1 MANFPP
7 APFAA
12 RFAVVIRLVVAIALV
27 AALVLASA
35 TATATPASAHP
46 HDDDEST
53 EEPVVRE
60 MIFPVVGPVTYSDT
74 WGACRGV
81 GCRRS
86 HKGADLFGP
95 KLAPLV
101 AAADG
106 VVTSVRRTAAT
117 TAGNKIIIEDDD
129 GWRYV
134 YFHLNND
141 SPGTDDGA
149 NPQAWI
155 IADRLQVG
163 DRVEAGDVVGYLGDS
178 GNAERTPNHLHFE
191 LHQPNVGAI
200 NPTPSLDAA
209 VDANRVVPTAAFAST
224 AAGRSEHEPT
234 IIAWYRALL
243 GREPSEAELFAWS
256 DRFDVDLGDRNDLI
270 ADLTMAP
277 ERARP
282 AGTGLRA
289 YQVALDRRPD
299 LAELRQAIARASD
312 GADHVEV
319 VRELLDGDSFASKYG
334 TLSDAEFIETIYRNA
349 RGRSPSSSVR
359 GYWTEQLAGGR
370 DRAEMAGYFVDSY
383 GLKNRMWHDLEVVQA
398 YRASLDRLPTEE
410 EFDRWVAHLDNGGL
424 IFEVVESIRG

>member
-7 APFAA
+7 AALPA
-12 RFAVVIRLVVAIALV
+12 RFVVVRLLAALALV
-27 AALVLASA
+27 APPVLANA
-35 TATATPASAHP
+35 AVTAAPASAHP
-46 HDDDEST
+46 HDEPT
-53 EEPVVRE
+53 EEPAVRE
-60 MIFPVVGPVTYSDT
+60 MVFPVVGPVNYTDT

-81 GCRRS
+81 RCSRS

-101 AAADG
+101 ASADG

-141 SPGTDDGA
+141 TPGTDDGA
-149 NPQAWI
+149 NPQGWI

-191 LHQPNVGAI
+191 LHKPNVGAI

-209 VDANRVVPTAAFAST
+209 FDAGRVVPAALLAST
-224 AAGRSEHEPT
+224 AVGRAEHEPT
-234 IIAWYRALL
+234 IVAWYNALL
-243 GREPSEAELFAWS
+243 GRPPSETELFAWS

-282 AGTGLRA
+282 AGTTLRA
-289 YQVALDRRPD
+289 FQVALGRRPE
-299 LAELRQAIARASD
+299 LGELRQTVALSSG

-319 VRELLDGDSFASKYG
+319 VRELLDGDAFAAKYG
-334 TLSDAEFIETIYRNA
+334 TLSDADFIETIYRNA

-359 GYWTEQLAGGR
+359 AYWTGQLGGGR

-398 YRASLDRLPTEE
+398 YRAALDRLPTEE
-410 EFDRWVAHLDNGGL
+410 EFDRWVAHLDDGGL
-424 IFEVVESIRG
+424 IFEVVASIRE